1 MCETLIFETI
11 IGNNGGNCSTASL
24 GKGKIMKKLV
34 CLILAISVTAC
45 ASTTAVNSQPS
56 GATVFL
62 NGERVGTTP
71 YTHSDTKIIGSTNTV
86 VLKKEGY
93 QDFSTAFSRNENANV
108 GAIIGGVFVLV
119 PFLWAMDYKPSHSY
133 EMLPIKGAAN

>member
-1 MCETLIFETI
+1 
-11 IGNNGGNCSTASL
+11 
-24 GKGKIMKKLV
+24 MKKLV

-133 EMLPIKGAAN
+133 EMLPIKGAANQWMQVPPERGTPTYVELNRYQGGAPI